1 MIAPPRPPVAF
12 DGRASCCNEDRG
24 DRAVM
29 SKPLT
34 AVALAA
40 LLALAAPFAVAQK
53 APGDSDG
60 VVAADRI
67 ELQFRDSLLILP
79 RSVIPDLP
87 SNTGDQ
93 PTGGG
98 DKPRSKRFV
107 IQKSVIIY
115 PPRASVPVFSRYSY
129 SPIVLSPTPVGG
141 RMSQWPDAKRH
152 PLTHSV
158 AAIDASSAL
167 NLCEITDPEIKNHNG
182 SKIEFLRSRANRINA
197 SNSYSGVVQASN
209 DIEAAF
215 RISIPALSK
224 LSDADELEFTVS
236 AIKDIAGYVNSQLGK
251 KVPQRVE

>member
-1 MIAPPRPPVAF
+1 
-12 DGRASCCNEDRG
+12 
-24 DRAVM
+24 M

-34 AVALAA
+34 AIALAA
-40 LLALAAPFAVAQK
+40 LLVLAAPFGVAQE

-60 VVAADRI
+60 VGAADSI

-93 PTGGG
+93 PTGGRNSSG

-141 RMSQWPDAKRH
+141 RMSQWPDA
-152 PLTHSV
+152 
-158 AAIDASSAL
+158 
-167 NLCEITDPEIKNHNG
+167 
-182 SKIEFLRSRANRINA
+182 
-197 SNSYSGVVQASN
+197 
-209 DIEAAF
+209 
-215 RISIPALSK
+215 
-224 LSDADELEFTVS
+224 
-236 AIKDIAGYVNSQLGK
+236 
-251 KVPQRVE
+251 